1 MAKIVPFRGLRYNP
15 QKVGDIGK
23 VIAPPYDIIKTEQ
36 RLELEARHPN
46 NIVRLILSQP
56 CDRDTETDN
65 QYTRAAALMQ
75 RWMEEAIFIR
85 EASPCYYVY
94 DQTFTTPDG
103 ANHTRR
109 ALIGNGKLELFGTG
123 VVFPHEKTLAAPKA
137 DRLNLIRQCHANL
150 SPIFL
155 LYSDPE
161 GAIEHAMAGFTAA
174 NAPLVDVP
182 EMFGSTHRLWRMDDA
197 TVNHEIRSHFQPKSL
212 VIADGHHRYETA
224 LAFRDEMRAKSTE
237 WTGEERY
244 NYMMMNLVRMES
256 PGLVVL
262 AIHRLLSGLSSEA
275 YRNLS
280 AEVIARAVDQ
290 LPQSFHVTTYK
301 NLNDLLEN
309 LHAHAGKRPAFG
321 MYAGDD
327 LYRLLIPEVASPS
340 PPRGRGGSSPLPPA
354 RGGVGGGVPLLDVT
368 LLHDLVIKG
377 LFGIDTTNPAHQTQ
391 VSYTVNT
398 DEAIQY
404 VKDGSGRVA
413 LLMNPT
419 PVSQVNAVATGG
431 ETMPQK
437 STYFYPKM
445 ATGLVL
451 NLLRSS

>member
-15 QKVGDIGK
+15 QKVSDIGK
-23 VIAPPYDIIKTEQ
+23 VIAPPYDVIKTEQ
-36 RLELEARHPN
+36 RLGLEARHPS

-56 CDRDTETDN
+56 GDGDTETDN

-85 EASPCYYVY
+85 EASPCYYIY

-103 ANHTRR
+103 VQHTRR
-109 ALIGNGKLELFGTG
+109 ALIGNGKLEPFGTG

-161 GAIEHAMAGFTAA
+161 GAIENTMAGFTAA

-197 TVNHEIRSHFQPKSL
+197 TVNHEIRSHFQPKSF

-224 LAFRDEMRAKSTE
+224 LAFRDEMRAESTE

-262 AIHRLLSGLSSEA
+262 AIHRLISG
-275 YRNLS
+275 LS

-290 LPQSFHVTTYK
+290 LPKSFRVTTYK
-301 NLNDLLEN
+301 NLNALLEN

-321 MYAGDD
+321 MYTDDD
-327 LYRLLIPEVASPS
+327 LYRLLIPQIDGE
-340 PPRGRGGSSPLPPA
+340 GKSSA
-354 RGGVGGGVPLLDVT
+354 CNQLDVT
-368 LLHDLVIKG
+368 LLHTLVIKR

-419 PVSQVNAVATGG
+419 PVSHVNAVATSG

-451 NLLRSS
+451 NLLKE